1 MTEDTQI
8 HQQEDLGGR
17 VASSAGWVLVSQIPT
32 QILGLVTS
40 IVIARLLG
48 PFDVGLAVEAIVF
61 ASLALMFADFGFA
74 AVIIQRP
81 TLTEADRSTA
91 FWTGATLGALLTLI
105 GVGLSWPIAALYD
118 QPEVQPLF
126 AVLSITFLLSSL
138 GIVQSGLLVRDL
150 EFRSLELRTI
160 AATAASCAAGIAVA
174 VAGGGPWAIIV
185 QHIVIVGVS
194 TALLWRASPWRPKF
208 TFSRQ
213 SLREMAGYS
222 SHILGIDV
230 LGWAMVSMD
239 NFLIGRYLGPR
250 PLGTYSIA
258 YSVMTT
264 PIRRIA
270 SPLANVFFPTFSAM
284 KDPNRIGEVWLRA
297 TGMVAVVVVPLTLG
311 MIPVAP
317 DLVDGFFGEEWE
329 SAAVLVQILA
339 AASLIQSL
347 SSLSE
352 SVLQALAHTRILFRW
367 TLVLTVLSV
376 VAFAA
381 ALPLGVEGVAW
392 AFLAV
397 TLLLHPILVRL
408 TARLVGVTF
417 GDWLRS
423 IAGPLQAGALML
435 IPVSLAGEALPDST
449 AHLLRLG
456 VMTAV
461 GAVSYGLL
469 LRWRFPQA
477 FEEIRRVRARRRTAR
492 TASPE
497 ASS

>member
-1 MTEDTQI
+1 MTEETQI
-8 HQQEDLGGR
+8 HQQEDLGSR

-61 ASLALMFADFGFA
+61 ANLALMFADFGFA

-81 TLTEADRSTA
+81 VLTEADRSTA
-91 FWTGATLGALLTLI
+91 FWTGAGLGTVLTVI
-105 GVGLSWPIAALYD
+105 GVGLSWPVAAVYD

-126 AVLSITFLLSSL
+126 AVLSISFLLSSL

-150 EFRSLELRTI
+150 RFRSLEIRTV
-160 AATAASCAAGIAVA
+160 TANAVSCVAGIAAA
-174 VAGGGPWAIIV
+174 VAGAGPWAIII
-185 QHIVIVGVS
+185 QHITIVGVS

-208 TFSRQ
+208 TFSRR
-213 SLREMAGYS
+213 SLREMVGYS

-230 LGWAMVSMD
+230 LGWAMVSLD

-250 PLGTYSIA
+250 SLGTYSIA

-270 SPLANVFFPTFSAM
+270 SPLTNVFFPAFSAM
-284 KDPNRIGEVWLRA
+284 KDPERIGEVWLRA
-297 TGMVAVVVVPLTLG
+297 TGMLAVVVVPLTLG

-329 SAAVLVQILA
+329 SAAILIQILA

-347 SSLSE
+347 SSLSDG
-352 SVLQALAHTRILFRW
+352 VLQALAHTRLLFRW
-367 TLVLTVLSV
+367 TFALTVLSV
-376 VAFAA
+376 GAFAF
-381 ALPLGVEGVAW
+381 ALQWGVEGVAW

-397 TLLLHPILVRL
+397 TLVLHPILVRL
-408 TARLVGVTF
+408 TAPLVGVTLW
-417 GDWLRS
+417 DWLRS
-423 IAGPLQAGALML
+423 IARPLQAGFLML
-435 IPVSLAGEALPDST
+435 VPVFLAGEALPES
-449 AHLLRLG
+449 ASHLLRLV
-456 VMTAV
+456 VMTVV
-461 GAVSYGLL
+461 GAAAYALL
-469 LRWRFPQA
+469 IRWRFPEA
-477 FEEIRRVRARRRTAR
+477 YEEIARVRERRRAAR
-492 TASPE
+492 AAAPE
-497 ASS
+497 ASG